1 MEAGSQRVKRDEP
14 NVHKLINTITTTMS
28 NPFDLSEAS
37 KEDPIPLRNIATGIV
52 MPNDSATQ
60 LIDCFKTGT
69 EEARKFTIQ
78 RMDSCEVSF
87 WSKISKVNV
96 KTFASMTKTNH
107 MKCTDEKMITIS
119 AYRNLFG
126 RLLIAAK

>member
-1 MEAGSQRVKRDEP
+1 
-14 NVHKLINTITTTMS
+14 MS

-37 KEDPIPLRNIATGIV
+37 KEDPIPLRNIATCVV

-69 EEARKFTIQ
+69 EEAKKFTIQ
-78 RMDSCEVSF
+78 RMDSCEVSV

-96 KTFASMTKTNH
+96 KTFASMAKTSH
-107 MKCTDEKMITIS
+107 IMCTDGICS
-119 AYRNLFG
+119 VDFS
-126 RLLIAAK
+126 